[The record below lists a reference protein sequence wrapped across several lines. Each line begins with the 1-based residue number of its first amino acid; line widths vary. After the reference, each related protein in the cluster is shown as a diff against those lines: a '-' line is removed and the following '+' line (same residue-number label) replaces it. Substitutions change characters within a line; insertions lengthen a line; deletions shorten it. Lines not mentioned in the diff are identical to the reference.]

1 MFGKHNK
8 KSCFKVSFSMKYEE
22 NKEQMPELNIHCKI
36 MLLLYMIII
45 AFMKY
50 CGIKNGIV
58 NDKLLNIIS

>member
-1 MFGKHNK
+1 
-8 KSCFKVSFSMKYEE
+8 MKYEE

-58 NDKLLNIIS
+58 DGKLPNIIS

>member
-1 MFGKHNK
+1 
-8 KSCFKVSFSMKYEE
+8 MKYEE

-58 NDKLLNIIS
+58 NDKLHNIIS